1 MILKGVGEGCVK
13 APVYKL
19 SLNSELVT
27 GYVCVVVCAQLPV
40 EGVKFI
46 LGNDLA
52 DGQVFPHPVVVNNPR
67 VDESGDTLA
76 KLLNIF
82 PACVVTRA
90 QARKWDEVVDLSH
103 SFLQAENV
111 SLTLEMLV
119 DAKPSKR
126 KSEYFKL
133 CEVSLQI
140 GHEQLAAAQKADPS
154 LVNCIEAA
162 TDKIPLENSKVTYF
176 WENGILMRLWKND
189 HGLRQVVVPTGY
201 PFQILSL
208 AHNNMLSRHVYF
220 DGEREREG

>member
-1 MILKGVGEGCVK
+1 M
-13 APVYKL
+13 
-19 SLNSELVT
+19 
-27 GYVCVVVCAQLPV
+27 CVVVCAQLPV

-111 SLTLEMLV
+111 SLTGEMLV
-119 DAKPSKR
+119 DAKPSKS

-201 PFQILSL
+201 RFQILSL
-208 AHNNMLSRHVYF
+208 VHNNMLSRHLGILTTYARILRYVF
-220 DGEREREG
+220 